1 MKAFRSEFFDGFNLW
16 TMNLTSQVHLRLVY
30 GKDSELMELE
40 YIIEDLEEELR
51 NEKNKKI
58 PFKLRE

>member
-1 MKAFRSEFFDGFNLW
+1 MKAFRSEHFDGFNIW
-16 TMNLTSQVHLRLVY
+16 TMNLTAQINLRLVY
-30 GKDSELMELE
+30 GKESELMELE

-58 PFKLRE
+58 PFKLRK

>member
-1 MKAFRSEFFDGFNLW
+1 MKAFRSEFFDGFNVW
-16 TMNLTSQVHLRLVY
+16 TMNLTAQVHLKLVY

-51 NEKNKKI
+51 NEKDKKI

>member
-1 MKAFRSEFFDGFNLW
+1 MKAFRSEFFDGSNLW
-16 TMNLTSQVHLRLVY
+16 TMNLTAQVHLRLVY

-40 YIIEDLEEELR
+40 YMIEDLEEELR

-58 PFKLRE
+58 PFKLR